1 MSHGST
7 RSNPPNVDDPTL
19 TLFEKIESLKEGVTN
34 ILETTAWPGK
44 SAAVARD
51 FLKAIKNAPGLRNTP
66 EPAATSSSDLHNDG
80 QQVIKVLEDVRGRL
94 TGASLK
100 YGAGKEGVSGS
111 IKEVISWGA
120 TRSSRILQSC
130 REDAENA
137 WTPLY
142 VTPFEN

>member
-7 RSNPPNVDDPTL
+7 RSNPPNVDESTL
-19 TLFEKIESLKEGVTN
+19 SLFDKAESLKEAVAN
-34 ILETTAWPGK
+34 ILETTIWPGK
-44 SAAVARD
+44 SAVVAED
-51 FLKAIKNAPGLRNTP
+51 FLKAIKNTQDLRSFP
-66 EPAATSSSDLHNDG
+66 EPTATSSSDLYNDG

-100 YGAGKEGVSGS
+100 YGARKEGFSGS
-111 IKEVISWGA
+111 IKEAISWGA

-130 REDAENA
+130 REDVENA

-142 VTPFEN
+142 